1 MGLMFNIYW
10 LPLMRG
16 VMIILLKT
24 NANFRMSVYHDH
36 HCSLDEMRGNTLFS
50 LQGYILE
57 QG

>member
-24 NANFRMSVYHDH
+24 NAYFRMSVYHDH
-36 HCSLDEMRGNTLFS
+36 VVLMRGNNLMC
-50 LQGYILE
+50 
-57 QG
+57 